1 MYRHGSPEITRLY
14 TSPTGFKMTNEDQH
28 QLSDQQFARI
38 ARALAEPRR
47 YQILKEIGAAS
58 GCLPCAALQ
67 QSHKITA
74 ATLSHHIKE
83 LETAGLIHIT
93 REGKCM
99 SIGIQRDVLHRYLDR
114 LANI

>member
-1 MYRHGSPEITRLY
+1 MPELVFT
-14 TSPTGFKMTNEDQH
+14 MTNVAPNSLSS
-28 QLSDQQFARI
+28 QLSDQQFERI

-47 YQILKEIGAAS
+47 YQILKEIGATA

-83 LETAGLIHIT
+83 LETAGLIRIT
-93 REGKCM
+93 REGKYI
-99 SIGIQRDVLHRYLDR
+99 SISIQRDVLHLYLDR

>member
-1 MYRHGSPEITRLY
+1 
-14 TSPTGFKMTNEDQH
+14 MTNAD

-38 ARALAEPRR
+38 SRALAEPRR

-58 GCLPCAALQ
+58 KCLPCATLLQ
-67 QSHKITA
+67 SQKITA

-83 LETAGLIHIT
+83 LETAGLIRIT

-99 SIGIQRDVLHRYLDR
+99 SISIQRDVLHQYLDR